1 MSFFDNDNISDA
13 FEELCDDFSIEAIFK
28 LLFFIL
34 LRNKIGL
41 IIVCAIVLFY
51 ISIRFSIF
59 DNIEFGD
66 YKKDVVVN
74 FSNGSFKGKMNA
86 KNEGR
91 GVFYYNDGWEYK
103 GDLKNGLRDG
113 SGVLKFGQ
121 IVYRGTWKNNK
132 LVGRAEKEIGKNKF
146 IGYFDDKLQMNG
158 EGECIGEDGSRYNG
172 NFRNTLFDGQGVYI
186 SPSGNKYVGQF
197 SKGDF
202 SGQGVYFWKNG
213 RKYVGNFRNTQFH
226 GEGTMYYEDG
236 GQDVG
241 YWENNELKTI
251 RKRVRVNKN
260 Q

>member
-74 FSNGSFKGKMNA
+74 FSYGSFEGKMNE
-86 KNEGR
+86 KNEGK
-91 GVFYYNDGWEYK
+91 GVIYYNSGWEYT
-103 GDLKNGLRDG
+103 GDVKNGLRDG
-113 SGVLKFGQ
+113 YGIMKLNPLIF
-121 IVYRGTWKNNK
+121 RGTWKNNV
-132 LVGRAEKEIGKNKF
+132 LVGRAEKETGKGKF
-146 IGYFDDKLQMNG
+146 IGNFDNEFQLNG
-158 EGECIGEDGSRYNG
+158 EGEFVENNGDRYKG
-172 NFRNTLFDGQGVYI
+172 YFRNTLFDGQGTYFY
-186 SPSGNKYVGQF
+186 SNGDKYVGQF
-197 SKGDF
+197 SKGTI

-213 RKYVGNFRNTQFH
+213 RKYVGNFKNNQFH

-241 YWENNELKTI
+241 YWENNKLKTI
-251 RKRVRVNKN
+251 RKRVRAKRR
-260 Q
+260 